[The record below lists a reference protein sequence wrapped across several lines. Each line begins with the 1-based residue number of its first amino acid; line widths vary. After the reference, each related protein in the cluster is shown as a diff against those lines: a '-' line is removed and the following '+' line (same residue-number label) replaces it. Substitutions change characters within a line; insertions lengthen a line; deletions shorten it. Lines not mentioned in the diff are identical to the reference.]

1 MKYGSYIAS
10 GFKYGLIST
19 PSNLPDGIRRPLHE
33 AMREDNNLNVVPKKY
48 LELDAPIYPE
58 MLVPFE
64 SVDGLSLED
73 LSHYSNLLLNNR
85 YLIFAMYDTI
95 ATSEVEGI
103 YAPKFGSPKERAFI
117 HYLYVIDT
125 EQEKERS
132 IDEMVEYQLIS
143 SIGHMKNQ
151 NKRRALGFLEKY
163 VHGDRLST
171 IQGIEEYLRSI
182 GSSVRPYYSE
192 YIKLPKRLIDQEN
205 K

>member
-19 PSNLPDGIRRPLHE
+19 PGNLPHSIRSPLYE
-33 AMREDNNLNVVPKKY
+33 AMRQDNNLNAVARKD

-73 LSHYSNLLLNNR
+73 LSHYNNLLLNNR
-85 YLIFAMYDTI
+85 YLVFTMYDSI
-95 ATSEVEGI
+95 ASFEDEGI
-103 YAPKFGSPKERAFI
+103 YNIKFGSPKERAFI

-163 VHGDRLST
+163 ICFKKSDVHSDVQKYLDKNNPREHYISYTQTNRRL
-171 IQGIEEYLRSI
+171 IEE
-182 GSSVRPYYSE
+182 
-192 YIKLPKRLIDQEN
+192 D
-205 K
+205 